1 MQGQGARPQPRFGNG
16 SAPGQRLQPGLPA
29 TGWIQSRIAA
39 RTKMTACSPR
49 PPPSAPPSPPEG
61 SVGGG
66 EDTERGELISKA
78 KVAISVRRCE
88 ATSPPPASPSPHR
101 RLIARYL
108 LMFFFHPSKRWS
120 SACSGAAPAL
130 LCLQATLRRR
140 STGGEGGSP
149 RDAGSAA
156 PTAAWG
162 GFPRPP
168 LRRPSRRGATR
179 APLYPPAP
187 GAVPPPPKKT
197 LRFPLQAAGM
207 NPPRARAALAA
218 ALFN

>member
-1 MQGQGARPQPRFGNG
+1 MASLPRPEGAVQGQGARPQPRFGNG

-39 RTKMTACSPR
+39 RTKVTACSPR
-49 PPPSAPPSPPEG
+49 PLPPKKKPPEG
-61 SVGGG
+61 RGG
-66 EDTERGELISKA
+66 ETRSGASSLA
-78 KVAISVRRCE
+78 KQRLQLASAAAKRPLPR
-88 ATSPPPASPSPHR
+88 PPPLAPHR

-156 PTAAWG
+156 PTAALG
-162 GFPRPP
+162 GLPSPP
-168 LRRPSRRGATR
+168 TSPSEPSRGD
-179 APLYPPAP
+179 P
-187 GAVPPPPKKT
+187 GSSLSAGPGCSFPPKKNPSF
-197 LRFPLQAAGM
+197 FPCRQ
-207 NPPRARAALAA
+207 PV
-218 ALFN
+218 